1 MMNRNQEKIEM
12 LLSLL
17 TDEQQKM
24 DIVEITKEN
33 GKVFSFLEG
42 QGDFSVS
49 FSSKERDF
57 DFLSE
62 SNGNVFLW
70 RKDRS
75 SEKWKIDMYWIRFI
89 LRASMGEK

>member
-49 FSSKERDF
+49 FSRGS
-57 DFLSE
+57 L
-62 SNGNVFLW
+62 
-70 RKDRS
+70 
-75 SEKWKIDMYWIRFI
+75 FI
-89 LRASMGEK
+89 LK

>member
-1 MMNRNQEKIEM
+1 MNKNQEKIEI

-24 DIVEITKEN
+24 EIVEITREN
-33 GKVFSFLEG
+33 EKVFSFLEG
-42 QGDFSVS
+42 QGDFSFS
-49 FSSKERDF
+49 FSRERVCG
-57 DFLSE
+57 FLSE
-62 SNGNVFLW
+62 SNGSMYLW

-75 SEKWKIDMYWIRFI
+75 SKKWKINMYWIRFF